1 MNSLER
7 RSVDQKQQAVAEF
20 STFAQ
25 GFVSRFPDRNQE
37 PYTDGYFVRLDS
49 RLHPGDAELLID
61 PSREEIAVVLNGNRA
76 RAGRFDFSNHTPY
89 EPLLENCWK
98 LFAVL
103 DGNDAEL
110 DCSHWE
116 AKKPMEATFWT
127 EYTDTV
133 TDYYKSMIHP
143 TMISFV
149 TESLTDGDVV
159 WDLFGGEGSFL
170 EALHARTSYVDG
182 EFFLMD
188 LNAEQFR
195 RGRRNNGV
203 SVVPVDLADQD
214 ARQDAFGS
222 VPEPTVVTALGG
234 LCRQVITPSQ
244 AFEVASDVYDR
255 LPQGGRFFVTGITP
269 VALTA
274 REFAEIGFEVLHTSI
289 PENLLS
295 GTHPSQLYILEK
307 R

>member
-1 MNSLER
+1 MISLER
-7 RSVDQKQQAVAEF
+7 RSVDQKQQAVVEF

-25 GFVSRFPDRNQE
+25 GFVSRFPDRNQV
-37 PYTDGYFVRLDS
+37 PYTDGYYVRLDS
-49 RLHPGDAELLID
+49 GLNPGDAELFID
-61 PSREEIAVVLNGNRA
+61 PSLEEIAVVLNGNRA
-76 RAGRFDFSNHTPY
+76 RAGKFDFSNHTPY
-89 EPLLENCWK
+89 EPLLANCWK

-110 DCSHWE
+110 DCSHRE
-116 AKKPMEATFWT
+116 EKNLMEATFWT

-143 TMISFV
+143 TMITLV
-149 TESLTDGDVV
+149 TESLTGGDVV

-170 EALHARTSYVDG
+170 EAIRSRTSHADG

-195 RGRRNNGV
+195 RGRRNKGV
-203 SVVPVDLADQD
+203 NVVSVDLADPD
-214 ARQDAFGS
+214 ARHDVFGS

-269 VALTA
+269 VSLNA
-274 REFAEIGFEVLHTSI
+274 REFAEIGFEVLHKSI

-307 R
+307 K